1 MLCKRGLR
9 IISQGI
15 NLEELHGLSD
25 GGRPLEF
32 LAKRAVDCKRKYY
45 KKRWFL
51 RRSEMGRWGVTG
63 LFVGGGCT
71 YTII

>member
-25 GGRPLEF
+25 RGRPLEF
-32 LAKRAVDCKRKYY
+32 LAKCTFDCKRKYY
-45 KKRWFL
+45 KKEMVL
-51 RRSEMGRWGVTG
+51 SEAKW
-63 LFVGGGCT
+63 GGGV
-71 YTII
+71 